1 MWHDRE
7 YPQCAH
13 EAHHG
18 GTSVLGGHTVPETW
32 GLSCCLPE
40 AFPWSLV
47 MPTPCLSPA
56 QSCLPSSILRVKLHT
71 HPPTSLLAASRLPRV
86 SCKYPGSKAKFMVSS
101 FPPPSYQTIPPLT
114 LAVSPAPITQA
125 HDSRACLHFS
135 SPGCLSIRP
144 LPVPCHRD
152 RDRPALGLPRLFPR
166 LVCWWPAPWARALS

>member
-1 MWHDRE
+1 MTGNTHSVPTRLIMGAPASWEDT
-7 YPQCAH
+7 QCWRP
-13 EAHHG
+13 G
-18 GTSVLGGHTVPETW
+18 PVL
-32 GLSCCLPE
+32 LPSRG
-40 AFPWSLV
+40 FSLV

-152 RDRPALGLPRLFPR
+152 HDRPASGLPRLFPR
-166 LVCWWPAPWARALS
+166 WVCWWSAPWARVLS